1 MKIQDLGFT
10 AEHVKALMDCTEN
23 PEGIIMNGKSFS
35 VPINPP
41 LTVTTEGKLDMVDMA
56 KQRRFGVKPVT
67 ETQVSIEELH
77 GRDVATLNTD
87 EKAAF
92 EFFVTQG
99 RKYGVAISVI
109 SEAPQEELDRA
120 SSRQE
125 YDEIVERYP
134 SRITV
139 TSN

>member
-1 MKIQDLGFT
+1 M
-10 AEHVKALMDCTEN
+10 
-23 PEGIIMNGKSFS
+23 
-35 VPINPP
+35 
-41 LTVTTEGKLDMVDMA
+41 DMVDMA

-120 SSRQE
+120 NSRQE